1 MTSPFIIQNDYDVI
15 NSAVRALLGQVT
27 EGIALKKSVCQ
38 NFGGCLFYLNVEEN
52 KKSEKKVKALPQKYM
67 LVHKCYWDILN
78 GHFSFSLP

>member
-27 EGIALKKSVCQ
+27 EEIAVRKSISVRIL
-38 NFGGCLFYLNVEEN
+38 GEVYLNVEEN

-67 LVHKCYWDILN
+67 LVHKCNRDILK